1 MQFISPQNDFAFKR
15 IFGNSEHKGVLIS
28 FLNAVLDLKH
38 ERQIVQVELADP
50 YQVPRLPHLKDT
62 LLDVNAIDQCG
73 REFIVEMQVEH
84 QRYFHKRALY
94 YNSKAY
100 TNQLPRGTDYDKLKK
115 VYFIGVLNFNALAG
129 TDYLSRHLI
138 LDKDTNEQFFNDFE
152 FCLIELPKFTKHE
165 NDLQGIV
172 DKWLFFLKYLGS
184 EEGKDKNFESIFS
197 DEPPILEALDTARFH
212 SMSAREVR
220 LYEYREDRRRVEV
233 ENLRTAI
240 LDGHEAGHAKGH
252 AKGHAEG
259 HAQGHSEGLAKGHSE
274 GRVEGRVEGRAEGRA
289 EGHAQGHSEGL
300 AEGRAEGEQ
309 IGLEKG
315 RTEVQRQT
323 ALKLQQ
329 QGMSVAEIAR
339 LLDLSEAE
347 LRDLLFG

>member
-15 IFGNSEHKGVLIS
+15 IFGSNEHKGVLIS

-73 REFIVEMQVEH
+73 REFVVEMQVEH

-100 TNQLPRGTDYDKLKK
+100 TNQLPRGTDYDKLNK
-115 VYFIGVLNFNALAG
+115 VYFIGVLNFSALAG

-165 NDLQGIV
+165 SDLRDVV

-184 EEGKDKNFESIFS
+184 EEGKDKNFEHIFS

-259 HAQGHSEGLAKGHSE
+259 HAQGHAQGHSE
-274 GRVEGRVEGRAEGRA
+274 GL
-289 EGHAQGHSEGL
+289 AQGHSEGL

-329 QGMSVAEIAR
+329 QGMSVAEIAH
-339 LLDLSEAE
+339 LLDLSETE
-347 LRDLLFG
+347 LRDLLSG

>member
-73 REFIVEMQVEH
+73 REFVVEMQVEH

-165 NDLQGIV
+165 SDLQGIV

-184 EEGKDKNFESIFS
+184 EEGKDKNFEHIFS

-259 HAQGHSEGLAKGHSE
+259 HA
-274 GRVEGRVEGRAEGRA
+274 

-300 AEGRAEGEQ
+300 AQGHSEGLAKGRAEGEQ

-329 QGMSVAEIAR
+329 QGMSVAEIAH
-339 LLDLSEAE
+339 LLDLSKTE
-347 LRDLLFG
+347 LRDLLPG

>member
-15 IFGNSEHKGVLIS
+15 IFGSNEHKGVLIS

-73 REFIVEMQVEH
+73 REFVVEMQVEH

-100 TNQLPRGTDYDKLKK
+100 TNQLPRGTDYDKLNK
-115 VYFIGVLNFNALAG
+115 VYFIGVLNFSALAG

-165 NDLQGIV
+165 SDLRDVV

-184 EEGKDKNFESIFS
+184 EEGKDKNFEHIFS

-259 HAQGHSEGLAKGHSE
+259 HA
-274 GRVEGRVEGRAEGRA
+274 

-300 AEGRAEGEQ
+300 AQGHSEGLAKGRAEGEQ

-329 QGMSVAEIAR
+329 QGMSVAEIAH
-339 LLDLSEAE
+339 LLDLSKTE
-347 LRDLLFG
+347 LRDLLPG